1 MRIPSAKVCTHTHS
15 LLRETDRRVCVLV
28 LSGWCWCGVGCCICA
43 LENYTCKRALSKQYA
58 RSSLFVRLA
67 RLILRTESESQ
78 QSRVSRRSHCPCMLR
93 ASENTA
99 ANTHIIIIIIRRN
112 FNNQSLPLLTTAT
125 AASLLVNYYKKAQH
139 PQIETMRRAHKT
151 NRPEPEI
158 AKSSTDARRT
168 RRARTK
174 THAEHFRLLG

>member
-1 MRIPSAKVCTHTHS
+1 VSHS
-15 LLRETDRRVCVLV
+15 
-28 LSGWCWCGVGCCICA
+28 
-43 LENYTCKRALSKQYA
+43 RA
-58 RSSLFVRLA
+58 
-67 RLILRTESESQ
+67 ES
-78 QSRVSRRSHCPCMLR
+78 VVSHCPCMLR
-93 ASENTA
+93 ASENSA

-158 AKSSTDARRT
+158 AKSSTDART
-168 RRARTK
+168 RRAHQNTRGTFSAVGVK
-174 THAEHFRLLG
+174 GSKERERKRGKYHVLFSPRPFCVHITTIMHARKYIIRVVRICSRWLMMCRANIISHYFPHCVSAAI